1 MKVIFGTDPIKYPLT
16 GIGRYTYEL
25 AKGLQSHEGSEIT
38 ELLFLQG
45 RHISQIIPSASETAP
60 GITGLKRMVQRS
72 KLASELYRITS
83 PWLKTQAL
91 RPYPQHIYHGPN
103 FYLPP
108 KVDNCVATFHDLSVF
123 SFPECHPAERVR
135 YMHKE
140 LSLTLRRAKVLITDS
155 EFTRQELA
163 KYFNYPLSKIVTASL
178 ASSGD
183 FFPRDEE
190 KINLALKSLHV
201 SAGQYSLFAGSIEPR
216 KNIKTLLDA
225 YQQLPMPL
233 RQRYPL
239 VICGFKGW
247 DSESLHKRFK
257 HAEQEGW
264 LRYLGYTRSDQLPW
278 LFAGAMTFIFPS
290 LYEGFGLPVLE
301 AMSSG
306 VPVVCS
312 NSSSLPE
319 VVGTSALMHDPL
331 DVDGFTSS
339 IRMSIEDADWRKMAI
354 SSGLKRT
361 KLFSWQRCAQETI
374 NAYNQ
379 V

>member
-25 AKGLQSHEGSEIT
+25 AKGLQLHKSSEIT
-38 ELLFLQG
+38 ELLFLRG
-45 RHISQIIPSASETAP
+45 RHISQDIPAASEIAP
-60 GITGLKRMVQRS
+60 RNTGLKRMVQRS
-72 KLASELYRITS
+72 KLASELYRITA

-91 RPYPQHIYHGPN
+91 RAYPQHIYHGPN

-108 KVDNCVATFHDLSVF
+108 RVDNCVATFHDLSVF
-123 SFPECHPAERVR
+123 SFPECHPVERVR

-163 KYFNYPLSKIVTASL
+163 KYFNYPLSNIVTASL

-190 KINLALKSLHV
+190 RINLALNSFHL

-216 KNIKTLLDA
+216 KNLKTLLDA
-225 YQQLPMPL
+225 YQQLPVLL

-239 VICGFKGW
+239 VISGFKGW
-247 DSESLHKRFK
+247 GSESLHERFK
-257 HAEQEGW
+257 QAEHEGW
-264 LRYLGYTRSDQLPW
+264 LRYLGYTRSDDLPW
-278 LFAGAMTFIFPS
+278 LFAGARTFIFPS

-339 IRMSIEDADWRKMAI
+339 IRISLEDTVWRKMAI
-354 SSGLKRT
+354 SSGLKQA

>member
-25 AKGLQSHEGSEIT
+25 AKGLQLHEGSEIS

-45 RHISQIIPSASETAP
+45 RHISRDIPAASETAP
-60 GITGLKRMVQRS
+60 LNSGLKRMVQRS
-72 KLASELYRITS
+72 KVASELYRITA
-83 PWLKTQAL
+83 PWLKTRAL
-91 RPYPQHIYHGPN
+91 KPFPQHIYHGPN

-108 KVDNCVATFHDLSVF
+108 GVDNCVATFHDLSVF

-163 KYFNYPLSKIVTASL
+163 RYFAYPLSQIATASL
-178 ASSGD
+178 ASSGE
-183 FFPRDEE
+183 FFPRDEQQ
-190 KINLALKSLHV
+190 INQALASFQL
-201 SAGQYSLFAGSIEPR
+201 SAGRYTLFAGSIEPR
-216 KNIKTLLDA
+216 KNLKTLLDA
-225 YQQLPMPL
+225 YQRLPAPL
-233 RQRYPL
+233 SQRYPL
-239 VICGFKGW
+239 VICGYKGW
-247 DSESLHKRFK
+247 GSEALHARF
-257 HAEQEGW
+257 EQAGREGW
-264 LRYLGYTRSDQLPW
+264 LRYLGYTRSGDLPW
-278 LFAGAMTFIFPS
+278 LFAGARTFVFPS

-319 VVGTSALMHDPL
+319 VVGNCALMHDPH
-331 DVDGFTSS
+331 DIDGFTAS
-339 IRMSIEDADWRKMAI
+339 IRLSLEDNVWRESAI
-354 SSGLKRT
+354 SGGLERA

>member
-1 MKVIFGTDPIKYPLT
+1 MKVILGTDPIKYPLT

-25 AKGLQSHEGSEIT
+25 AKALQSYESSELS

-45 RHISQIIPSASETAP
+45 RHISRDIPAASETAP
-60 GITGLKRMVQRS
+60 RNTGLKRMVQRS
-72 KLASELYRITS
+72 RLASELYRLTA
-83 PWLKTQAL
+83 PWLKTRAL
-91 RPYPQHIYHGPN
+91 KPYPQHIYHGPN

-108 KVDNCVATFHDLSVF
+108 GVDNCVATFHDLSVF

-135 YMHKE
+135 FMHKE

-155 EFTRQELA
+155 EFTRRELA
-163 KYFNYPLSKIVTASL
+163 QYFNYPLAKIVTARL
-178 ASSGD
+178 ASSGE
-183 FFPRDEE
+183 FYPRDGQQ
-190 KINLALKSLHV
+190 INQALLPFGL
-201 SAGQYSLFAGSIEPR
+201 SAGQYSLFTGSIEPR
-216 KNIKTLLDA
+216 KNLKTLLDA
-225 YQQLPMPL
+225 YQQLPVSL

-247 DSESLHKRFK
+247 GSESLHARFEQ
-257 HAEQEGW
+257 AEKEGW
-264 LRYLGYTRSDQLPW
+264 LRYLGFARADDLPW
-278 LFAGAMTFIFPS
+278 LFAGARAFIFPS

-319 VVGTSALMHDPL
+319 VVGDCALMHDPL
-331 DVDGFTSS
+331 DADGFTTS
-339 IRMSIEDADWRKMAI
+339 IRQSLEDALWREAAI
-354 SSGLKRT
+354 SAGLERA
-361 KLFSWQRCAQETI
+361 KLFSWRRCAQETI